1 MREILYNKKEMIAG
15 YFLGLKIVLIAI
27 FFGFHACFFFH
38 LGMSG
43 EIEKMRL
50 GFLVF
55 VLLGSFVFVMGHL
68 NYSISLLVA
77 VLPIIFWGIFWLK
90 DKMIEKQID
99 KSMEEDG
106 IEKWERTI
114 EIDSKNVGAYI
125 ELGDIYTKRREFN
138 KAISYY
144 QDALN
149 LYNSPSVKSKLKMA
163 RAEKETRENK

>member
-1 MREILYNKKEMIAG
+1 M
-15 YFLGLKIVLIAI
+15 GLKIAFIGI
-27 FFGFHACFFFH
+27 FFGFQGCFFFH

-43 EIEKMRL
+43 EIEKVRL
-50 GFLVF
+50 IFLTF

-77 VLPIIFWGIFWLK
+77 VLPIIFLGIFCLK
-90 DKMIEKQID
+90 DKMIAEQITKNLD
-99 KSMEEDG
+99 NKR

-125 ELGDIYTKRREFN
+125 ELGDIYRKRKEFN

-144 QDALN
+144 EGALN
-149 LYNSPSVKSKLKMA
+149 LYKSPSIESKLKMA
-163 RAEKETRENK
+163 CAEKKAIEKNEGNK